1 VVHIHTRL
9 LSSICWE
16 YEKSEDGYDSSSL
29 KILIEDLEMK
39 FILLILSQCF
49 MTPVGGRVTAKLHIQ
64 SNHM

>member
-1 VVHIHTRL
+1 MVHIHTRL

-16 YEKSEDGYDSSSL
+16 YEKSEDGHDSSSL

-49 MTPVGGRVTAKLHIQ
+49 MTPVGER
-64 SNHM
+64 

>member
-1 VVHIHTRL
+1 MAHIHTRL

-16 YEKSEDGYDSSSL
+16 YEKSEDRHDSSYL

-49 MTPVGGRVTAKLHIQ
+49 ITPVGGKVNIQ

>member
-1 VVHIHTRL
+1 MAHIHTRL

-16 YEKSEDGYDSSSL
+16 YEKSEDRHDSSYL

-49 MTPVGGRVTAKLHIQ
+49 ITPVGGKVTAKVHIQ

>member
-1 VVHIHTRL
+1 MAHIHTRL

-16 YEKSEDGYDSSSL
+16 YEKSEDRHDSSYL
-29 KILIEDLEMK
+29 KILMEDLEMK

-49 MTPVGGRVTAKLHIQ
+49 ITPVGGKVTAKVHIQ